1 MKKILFL
8 TVFLFCFFTS
18 LTFAQTITLT
28 SKPTSS
34 EEKAVENFK
43 EKVASKVEELRKK
56 NNKAIAGFV
65 LEIKDNLIKIKTLNK
80 EEYQVKLDDLLTKYF
95 KITGASQKEI
105 DKNDIEKDDYL
116 IVTGLLN
123 DREITANSVF
133 VDQPYIVETGKIIE
147 IDREN
152 YNIKVVASDK
162 TIYTLSIETTTKQQI
177 INIKTLEIERIG
189 FSKLIVGD
197 YVHFT
202 AKAET
207 GKTDNTYSVEKILVV
222 PQEYFLK

>member
-8 TVFLFCFFTS
+8 TILLFCFFTS

-28 SKPTSS
+28 PKPTSN
-34 EEKAVENFK
+34 EEKAVENLK

-80 EEYQVKLDDLLTKYF
+80 KDYQVKLDDLLTKYF

-105 DKNDIEKDDYL
+105 DKNNIEKDDYL

-123 DREITANSVF
+123 DKEITANSVF
-133 VDQPYIVETGKIIE
+133 IDQPYIVETGKIIE
-147 IDREN
+147 IDKEN
-152 YNIKVVASDK
+152 YNIKVIGSDK
-162 TIYTLSIETTTKQQI
+162 TTYTLSIETTTKQQI

-197 YVHFT
+197 YVHFV
-202 AKAET
+202 AKTEN